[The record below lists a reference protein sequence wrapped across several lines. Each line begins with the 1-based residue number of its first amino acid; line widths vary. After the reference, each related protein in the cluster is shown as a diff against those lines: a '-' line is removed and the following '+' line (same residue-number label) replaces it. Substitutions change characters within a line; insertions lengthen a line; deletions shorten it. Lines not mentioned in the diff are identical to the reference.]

1 MLLFSQNSEN
11 AAYLWEF
18 IMAYKEG
25 FGTIY
30 CIPQFPPEDLPR
42 QSASPRVLR
51 FLGENFSFMGG
62 KSVVRLGDQ
71 NFKSYNFEDFFPYYH
86 GSPNVGTHDKM
97 LVKITHLLN
106 LTFPWSDIT
115 SRLRST

>member
-42 QSASPRVLR
+42 PSASPRVLG
-51 FLGENFSFMGG
+51 FLGENFSFMVANLWSGWG
-62 KSVVRLGDQ
+62 IRTS
-71 NFKSYNFEDFFPYYH
+71 
-86 GSPNVGTHDKM
+86 
-97 LVKITHLLN
+97 N
-106 LTFPWSDIT
+106 LTILKIFFLIT
-115 SRLRST
+115 MGPLTWALMTRCW